1 MCKKIIELKNKSPDE
16 LLKMTNQV
24 GVFPVDVAQICY
36 NVGIRLMP
44 FNFSPIEEEEEM
56 RSTVEKRGTILGAA
70 VVKGN
75 ELAILYRKDD
85 SSNRRRFTI
94 AHELAHVCL
103 HMEADDKVHIEF
115 RTDRSTACEKEK
127 KANIF
132 AGELLIPKDVLTE
145 LIGESKYVAQS
156 VIPQLCDL
164 FMVSKNVMVERL
176 KCLGI
181 KVFE

>member
-1 MCKKIIELKNKSPDE
+1 MQIVKTQKIEWEDVGSNTGKKCYFRAPVY
-16 LLKMTNQV
+16 NQ
-24 GVFPVDVAQICY
+24 DI
-36 NVGIRLMP
+36 NNLI
-44 FNFSPIEEEEEM
+44 
-56 RSTVEKRGTILGAA
+56 
-70 VVKGN
+70 
-75 ELAILYRKDD
+75 
-85 SSNRRRFTI
+85 
-94 AHELAHVCL
+94 
-103 HMEADDKVHIEF
+103 
-115 RTDRSTACEKEK
+115 KEK

-156 VIPQLCDL
+156 VVPQLCDL